1 VLQRLPRGSGVVLA
15 ALDRE
20 RQAAT
25 RRSFPALDHRV
36 LG

>member
-1 VLQRLPRGSGVVLA
+1 VLA

-25 RRSFPALDHRV
+25 RQSFPALDHRV
-36 LG
+36 IE